1 MKQAISESAAPPA
14 PPRLGRVELAGQE
27 ALAGRRRGL
36 AAVLPFIG
44 PAFIAC
50 VAYIDPGNFATNIA
64 AGAQFGYKLL
74 WVVMYSNIIAMFVQ
88 ALAAKLG
95 VATGKNL
102 PELMHDHWPAWLV
115 WPLWVV
121 AEIMAM
127 ATDLAEFTGAAVG
140 FHLLLGIP
148 LLAGA
153 VLTGIST
160 VAMLFLQRQGFRLL
174 EVLITVLVGVVA
186 GSYVA
191 ELFIGRPDVG
201 QMAYHAVVPY
211 ISQDTILLSV
221 GILGAT
227 VMPHV
232 IYLHSALTQNR
243 MRPPSLT
250 PDQARRLYRFSVID
264 VGVAMPLAGVVNG
277 GMLVMAAI
285 TFHQHGQTTLSDLGA
300 AYATLNPLLGHA
312 AATIFAIS
320 LLASGLSSS
329 TVGTM
334 AGQVI
339 MQGFV
344 GFQIP
349 LWLRRAL
356 TMAPSFLVIGL
367 GLPTAT
373 TLVLSQVVLSVVLA
387 FAVVPL
393 IWFTSR
399 RAIMGVLVNRSLTT
413 VIGWGVAALIVV
425 LNLVLIYQSLGGVL
439 PS

>member
-1 MKQAISESAAPPA
+1 MKQAISESSVPVASPEL
-14 PPRLGRVELAGQE
+14 RRVEQAGHD

-36 AAVLPFIG
+36 AAILPFLG

-64 AGAQFGYKLL
+64 AGAQFGYELL
-74 WVVMYSNIIAMFVQ
+74 WVVVYSNLLAMFVQ

-102 PELMHDHWPAWLV
+102 PELMRDHWPAWLV

-121 AEIMAM
+121 AEVMAM
-127 ATDLAEFTGAAVG
+127 ATDLAEFTGAAIG

-160 VAMLFLQRQGFRLL
+160 IAMLFLQRQGFRLL

-191 ELFIGRPDVG
+191 ELFIGRPDLG
-201 QMAYHAVVPY
+201 QMAYHGVVPY
-211 ISQDTILLSV
+211 ISHSTILLSV

-243 MRPPSLT
+243 LRPPTLT
-250 PDQARRLYRFSVID
+250 PDQARRLYRFSLID
-264 VGVAMPLAGVVNG
+264 VCVAMPLAGVVNG

-285 TFHQHGQTTLSDLGA
+285 TFHQHGQTTLSDLGQ
-300 AYATLNPLLGHA
+300 AYQTLNPLLGHA

-349 LWLRRAL
+349 LWVRRTL
-356 TMAPSFLVIGL
+356 TMAPSFVVIGFN
-367 GLPTAT
+367 LPTAT
-373 TLVLSQVVLSVVLA
+373 TLVLSQVVLSLVLV

-399 RAIMGVLVNRSLTT
+399 RVIMGVLVNHRLTT
-413 VIGWGVAALIVV
+413 AIGWCVAGLIVA
-425 LNLVLIYQSLGGVL
+425 LNALLIYQSLGGVL
-439 PS
+439 PA

>member
-1 MKQAISESAAPPA
+1 
-14 PPRLGRVELAGQE
+14 
-27 ALAGRRRGL
+27 
-36 AAVLPFIG
+36 
-44 PAFIAC
+44 
-50 VAYIDPGNFATNIA
+50 
-64 AGAQFGYKLL
+64 
-74 WVVMYSNIIAMFVQ
+74 
-88 ALAAKLG
+88 
-95 VATGKNL
+95 
-102 PELMHDHWPAWLV
+102 
-115 WPLWVV
+115 
-121 AEIMAM
+121 
-127 ATDLAEFTGAAVG
+127 
-140 FHLLLGIP
+140 
-148 LLAGA
+148 
-153 VLTGIST
+153 
-160 VAMLFLQRQGFRLL
+160 
-174 EVLITVLVGVVA
+174 
-186 GSYVA
+186 
-191 ELFIGRPDVG
+191 
-201 QMAYHAVVPY
+201 
-211 ISQDTILLSV
+211 
-221 GILGAT
+221 
-227 VMPHV
+227 
-232 IYLHSALTQNR
+232 
-243 MRPPSLT
+243 
-250 PDQARRLYRFSVID
+250 
-264 VGVAMPLAGVVNG
+264 VVNG

-373 TLVLSQVVLSVVLA
+373 ALVLSQVVLSVVLA

-399 RAIMGVLVNRSLTT
+399 RAIMGVLVNRPITT
-413 VIGWGVAALIVV
+413 VIGWCVAALIVV
-425 LNLVLIYQSLGGVL
+425 LNGVLIYQSLGGVL